1 MQSQRLDAIRFEV
14 LRHRLWSVAAEA
26 ASAIKNISGS
36 PIASEAHD
44 FNTCIMSPEGDAVVM
59 GPYVA
64 SLAIGQ
70 GLIVKTILEKYAE
83 NPGFVPGDMFLCN
96 DPYSG
101 ALHQNDV
108 TLVAPV
114 FHGGKLIAWTGAT
127 IHQVDVGGS
136 SKGSQAATGAQ
147 SIFEEAP
154 VIPPIKIIEKGT
166 LRRDIEEEYLIRS
179 RTRDLNALDLRAK
192 IAANLVMGERV
203 LAVAERYGI
212 ETLGEV
218 LGRIVDVTE
227 MKLRSR
233 LRELPNGT
241 WGHTSYIDY
250 DRALYAVRLK
260 MTKQDDELILDFT
273 ESSPQAPA
281 VANCTFSGLLAGVQ
295 AGVLAYL
302 CYDIPMCPA
311 GVLRPLRIVS
321 KKGTVVEAAWP
332 AGAAKATTA
341 GSFVTTTAVSACLA
355 KMLDASERHCSRLM
369 ACWNGASGQQE
380 LFGVDQRGQPF
391 GSTILDGMAGGAGA
405 RYDRDGVDTGGF
417 IRSLACAIAN
427 VETYEF
433 RYPILYLYRRQEPD
447 TGGPGNFRGGVGI
460 GLAMTPHDVEEIPT
474 CVVHGCGIEQPASS
488 GIGGGYP
495 GSTTQF
501 NIRRNTSVGERL
513 GRGEIPVDFSA
524 LDGVLEPKS
533 SEESYLKKG
542 DVFERVACGG
552 GGFGDPLERN
562 AQMVLADVRN
572 GLVSVRSAEEIYGVV
587 LEEGFRSI
595 NPERTK
601 KKRAE
606 MRSQRASSES

>member
-1 MQSQRLDAIRFEV
+1 MNPPIDPIRFEV
-14 LRHRLWSVAAEA
+14 LRHRLWSIAAEA

-44 FNTCIMSPEGDAVVM
+44 FNTCIMNPAGAAVVM

-70 GLIVKTILEKYAE
+70 GLIVETILKKYAD
-83 NPGFVPGDMFLCN
+83 NPGFAASDMFLCN

-114 FHGGKLIAWTGAT
+114 FSGEKLIAWTGAT

-136 SKGSQAATGAQ
+136 SKGSQAATGAK

-154 VIPPIKIIEKGT
+154 VIPPVKIIERGV
-166 LRRDIEEEYLIRS
+166 LRRDLEEEYLIRS

-192 IAANLVMGERV
+192 IAANLVMGERI
-203 LAVAERYGI
+203 ATIAERHGVQAVSEI
-212 ETLGEV
+212 LA
-218 LGRIVDVTE
+218 RIVAVTE
-227 MKLRSR
+227 TKLRAR
-233 LRELPNGT
+233 LHELPDGS
-241 WGHTSYIDY
+241 WSHTSYIDY
-250 DRALYAVRLK
+250 DDAVYAIRLK
-260 MTKQDDELILDFT
+260 MEKEGDELILDFT
-273 ESSPQAPA
+273 ESSAQAPA
-281 VANCTFSGLLAGVQ
+281 VVNCTYSGLLAGVQ
-295 AGVLAYL
+295 AAVIAYL

-355 KMLDASERHCSRLM
+355 KMLDASETHCSRLM

-380 LFGVDQRGQPF
+380 LFGLDQRGQPF
-391 GSTILDGMAGGAGA
+391 GSTMLDGMAGGAGA
-405 RYDRDGVDTGGF
+405 RAESDGIDTGGF

-433 RYPILYLYRRQEPD
+433 RYPLLYLYRRQEPD
-447 TGGPGNFRGGVGI
+447 TGGPGKFRGGVGV
-460 GLAMTPHDVEEIPT
+460 GLAMTPHDVKEIPT
-474 CVVHGCGIEQPASS
+474 CVVHGCGIEQPASA
-488 GIGGGYP
+488 GIAGGYP

-501 NIRRNTSVGERL
+501 NIRRGTTVQERL
-513 GRGEIPVDFSA
+513 AQGEVPVEFHALGGR
-524 LDGVLEPKS
+524 LEPKS

-552 GGFGDPLERN
+552 GGFGDPLERDPER
-562 AQMVLADVRN
+562 VLADVQK
-572 GLVSVRSAEEIYGVV
+572 GLVSPRCAEEIYGVV
-587 LEEGFRSI
+587 LEEGFHSVSR
-595 NPERTK
+595 ERTG

-606 MRSQRASSES
+606 LLKQRGS

>member
-1 MQSQRLDAIRFEV
+1 MQDQPLDPIRFEV

-44 FNTCIMSPEGDAVVM
+44 FNTCIMNPQGDSVVM

-70 GLIVKTILEKYAE
+70 GLIVRTILEKYSE
-83 NPGFVPGDMFLCN
+83 NPGAFPGDMFLCN

-114 FHGGKLIAWTGAT
+114 FYGEELIAWTGAT
-127 IHQVDVGGS
+127 IHQVDVGGA
-136 SKGSQAATGAQ
+136 SKGSQAATGAK

-154 VIPPIKIIEKGT
+154 VIPPVKIIERGT
-166 LRRDIEEEYLIRS
+166 LRRDLEEEYLIRS

-212 ETLGEV
+212 EALGEV
-218 LGRIVDVTE
+218 FNRIIDVTE
-227 MKLRSR
+227 AKLRAR
-233 LRELPNGT
+233 LRELPNGS
-241 WGHTSYIDY
+241 WSHTSYIDY
-250 DRALYAVRLK
+250 DRAVYAIRLK
-260 MTKQDDELILDFT
+260 MTKLEDELVLDFT

-311 GVLRPLRIVS
+311 GILRPLRIVS

-341 GSFVTTTAVSACLA
+341 GSFVTTTVVSACLA
-355 KMLDASERHCSRLM
+355 KMLDASEQHCSRLM

-380 LFGVDQRGQPF
+380 LFGTDQRGQPF

-405 RYDRDGVDTGGF
+405 RYDRDGIDTGGF
-417 IRSLACAIAN
+417 VRSLACAIAN

-433 RYPILYLYRRQEPD
+433 RYPLLYLYRRQEPD
-447 TGGPGNFRGGVGI
+447 TGGAGRFRGGVGV

-501 NIRRNTSVGERL
+501 NIRRDTSIQERL
-513 GRGEIPVDFSA
+513 ERGEVPVDFNA

-533 SEESYLKKG
+533 SEETYLKKG

-552 GGFGDPLERN
+552 GGFGDPLERDPE
-562 AQMVLADVRN
+562 MVLADVRN
-572 GLVSVRSAEEIYGVV
+572 GLVSMRCAEEIYGVV
-587 LEEGFRSI
+587 LEEGYRHV
-595 NPERTK
+595 NVERTRN
-601 KKRAE
+601 KREE
-606 MRSQRASSES
+606 MRRVRGSRI

>member
-1 MQSQRLDAIRFEV
+1 MQEQRLDPIRFEV
-14 LRHRLWSVAAEA
+14 LRHRLWSIGAEA

-44 FNTCIMSPEGDAVVM
+44 FNTCIMNPAGDAVVM

-70 GLIVKTILEKYAE
+70 GLVVKTILDKYAD
-83 NPGFVPGDMFLCN
+83 NPGFFPGDMFLCN

-114 FHGGKLIAWTGAT
+114 FHADKLIAWTGAT
-127 IHQVDVGGS
+127 IHQVDVSGS
-136 SKGSQAATGAQ
+136 SKGSQAATGAK

-154 VIPPIKIIEKGT
+154 VIPPIKIMEKGR
-166 LRRDIEEEYLIRS
+166 LRRDLEEEYLIRS

-192 IAANLVMGERV
+192 ISANLVMAER
-203 LAVAERYGI
+203 LGALAERYGA
-212 ETLGEV
+212 EMLGEV
-218 LGRIVDVTE
+218 LTRIVDLTE
-227 MKLRSR
+227 AKLRAR
-233 LRELPNGT
+233 LSELPDGE
-241 WGHTSYIDY
+241 WRHTSYIDY
-250 DRALYAVRLK
+250 DGEVYAIRLK
-260 MTKQDDELILDFT
+260 MAKQADRLTLDFT
-273 ESSPQAPA
+273 ESSRQAPA
-281 VANCTFSGLLAGVQ
+281 VINCTYSGLLAGVQ

-311 GVLRPLRIVS
+311 GILRPLNIVS
-321 KKGTVVEAAWP
+321 KKGTVVDAAWP

-355 KMLDASERHCSRLM
+355 KLLDASETHHSKLM

-380 LFGVDQRGQPF
+380 LFGLDQRGQPF

-405 RYDRDGVDTGGF
+405 RYDRDGIDTGGF
-417 IRSLACAIAN
+417 VRSLGCAIAN

-433 RYPILYLYRRQEPD
+433 RYPVLYLYRRQEAD
-447 TGGPGNFRGGVGI
+447 TGGPGKFRGGAGV

-474 CVVHGCGIEQPASS
+474 CVIHGCGIEQPASA

-501 NIRRNTSVGERL
+501 NIRRGTSVEEQL
-513 GRGEIPVDFSA
+513 KRGEVPVDFN
-524 LDGVLEPKS
+524 LMDGKLEPKS
-533 SEESYLKKG
+533 SEETFLKKG

-552 GGFGDPLERN
+552 GGFGDPVERDPR
-562 AQMVLADVRN
+562 MVLADVQN
-572 GLVSVRSAEEIYGVV
+572 GLVSARCAEEIYGVLLREDLRSV
-587 LEEGFRSI
+587 DEEGTGKRR
-595 NPERTK
+595 ERIRK
-601 KKRAE
+601 E
-606 MRSQRASSES
+606 RAS

>member
-1 MQSQRLDAIRFEV
+1 MPEQQLDPVRFEV
-14 LRHRLWSVAAEA
+14 LRHRLWSISAEA

-44 FNTCIMSPEGDAVVM
+44 FNTCIMNPAGEAVVM

-70 GLIVKTILEKYAE
+70 GLIVRTILDRYSE
-83 NPGFVPGDMFLCN
+83 NPGFFAGDMFLCN

-114 FHGGKLIAWTGAT
+114 FRGEGLIGWTGAT

-136 SKGSQAATGAQ
+136 SKGSQAATGAK

-154 VIPPIKIIEKGT
+154 VIPPVKIIERGK
-166 LRRDIEEEYLIRS
+166 LRRDLEEEYLIRS

-192 IAANLVMGERV
+192 ISANLVMADRLLAISERWG
-203 LAVAERYGI
+203 AAM
-212 ETLGEV
+212 LGEV
-218 LGRIVDVTE
+218 LARIIDVTE
-227 MKLRSR
+227 AKLRAR
-233 LRELPNGT
+233 LRELPDGS
-241 WGHTSYIDY
+241 WDHTSYVDY
-250 DRALYAVRLK
+250 DGSVYAIRLK
-260 MTKQDDELILDFT
+260 MAKAGDELILDFT

-281 VANCTFSGLLAGVQ
+281 VINCTFSGLLAGVQ
-295 AGVLAYL
+295 AAVLGYL

-311 GVLRPLRIVS
+311 GILRPLRIVS
-321 KKGTVVEAAWP
+321 KKGTVVDAAWP

-355 KMLDASERHCSRLM
+355 KMLDASEGHASRLM

-380 LFGVDQRGQPF
+380 LFGLDQRGQPF
-391 GSTILDGMAGGAGA
+391 GSTILDGMAGGGGA
-405 RYDRDGVDTGGF
+405 RYDRDGIDTGGF

-433 RYPILYLYRRQEPD
+433 RYPVLYLYRRQEPD
-447 TGGPGNFRGGVGI
+447 TGGPGKFRGGAAV

-474 CVVHGCGIEQPASS
+474 CVVHGCGIEQPASA

-501 NIRRNTSVGERL
+501 NIRRNTSVQERL
-513 GRGEIPVDFSA
+513 KRGEIPVDFNA
-524 LDGVLEPKS
+524 LDGQLEPKA
-533 SEESYLKKG
+533 SEETYLRKG

-552 GGFGDPLERN
+552 GGFGDPLERK
-562 AQMVLADVRN
+562 AEMVLADVRK
-572 GLVSVRSAEEIYGVV
+572 GLVSPRCAEEIYGVV
-587 LEEGFRSI
+587 LSVDLQGVDR
-595 NPERTK
+595 ERTK
-601 KKRAE
+601 KRRE
-606 MRSQRASSES
+606 RIRTERAS

>member
-1 MQSQRLDAIRFEV
+1 MQERRLDPILFEV
-14 LRHRLWSVAAEA
+14 LRHRLWSISAEA

-44 FNTCIMSPEGDAVVM
+44 FNTCIMNPAGDAVVM

-70 GLIVKTILEKYAE
+70 GLIVKTILEKYAD
-83 NPGFVPGDMFLCN
+83 NPGIRAGDMFLCN

-114 FHGGKLIAWTGAT
+114 FCAEKLIAWTGAT

-136 SKGSQAATGAQ
+136 SKGSQAATGAK

-154 VIPPIKIIEKGT
+154 VIPPIKIIEKGK
-166 LRRDIEEEYLIRS
+166 LRRDLEEEYLIRS

-192 IAANLVMGERV
+192 ISANLVMAER
-203 LAVAERYGI
+203 LVALSERYGVGI
-212 ETLGEV
+212 LGEV
-218 LGRIVDVTE
+218 LTRIVDVTE
-227 MKLRSR
+227 AKLRGR
-233 LRELPNGT
+233 LRELPDGA
-241 WGHTSYIDY
+241 WKHTSYIDY
-250 DRALYAVRLK
+250 DGAVYGIRLK
-260 MTKQDDELILDFT
+260 MSKQDDQLTLDFT
-273 ESSPQAPA
+273 ESSSQAPA
-281 VANCTFSGLLAGVQ
+281 VINCTQSGLLAGVQ
-295 AGVLAYL
+295 AAVLAYL

-311 GVLRPLRIVS
+311 GILRPLKIVS
-321 KKGTVVEAAWP
+321 KKGTVVDSAWP

-355 KMLDASERHCSRLM
+355 KMLDASETHCARLM

-380 LFGVDQRGQPF
+380 LFGLDQRGQPF
-391 GSTILDGMAGGAGA
+391 GSTILDGMAGGGGA
-405 RYDRDGVDTGGF
+405 RCDRDGIDTGGF
-417 IRSLACAIAN
+417 VRSLACAIAN

-433 RYPILYLYRRQEPD
+433 RYPVLYLYRRQEAD
-447 TGGPGNFRGGVGI
+447 TGGPGKFRGGAGV

-474 CVVHGCGIEQPASS
+474 CVVHGCGIEQPASA

-501 NIRRNTSVGERL
+501 NIRRNTSVQERL
-513 GRGEIPVDFSA
+513 KRGKVPVDFNA
-524 LDGVLEPKS
+524 LDGQLEPKS
-533 SEESYLKKG
+533 SEETFLRKG

-552 GGFGDPLERN
+552 GGFGDPLDRDP
-562 AQMVLADVRN
+562 QMVLADVQK
-572 GLVSVRSAEEIYGVV
+572 GLVSLRCAEEIYGVV
-587 LEEGFRSI
+587 LGEDLRAVDSEG
-595 NPERTK
+595 TK
-601 KKRAE
+601 KRRE
-606 MRSQRASSES
+606 QIRIERVS

>member
-1 MQSQRLDAIRFEV
+1 MPEQRLDPIRFEV
-14 LRHRLWSVAAEA
+14 LRHRLWSIGAEA

-44 FNTCIMSPEGDAVVM
+44 FNTSIMSPAGEAVVM

-70 GLIVKTILEKYAE
+70 GLVVRTILDKYSD
-83 NPGFVPGDMFLCN
+83 NPGCFPGDMFLCN

-114 FHGGKLIAWTGAT
+114 FHAEKLVAWTGAT

-136 SKGSQAATGAQ
+136 SKGSQAATGAK

-154 VIPPIKIIEKGT
+154 VIPPIKIMEKGK
-166 LRRDIEEEYLIRS
+166 LRRDLEEEYLIRS

-192 IAANLVMGERV
+192 ISANLVMAERLV
-203 LAVAERYGI
+203 AMAERYGA
-212 ETLGEV
+212 EMLGEV
-218 LGRIVDVTE
+218 LTRIVDVTE
-227 MKLRSR
+227 AKLRAR
-233 LRELPNGT
+233 LSELPDGE
-241 WGHTSYIDY
+241 WKHTAYIDY
-250 DRALYAVRLK
+250 DGEVYAIRMK
-260 MTKQDDELILDFT
+260 MTKQEDRLILDFT
-273 ESSPQAPA
+273 ESSRQAPA
-281 VANCTFSGLLAGVQ
+281 VINCTYSGLLAGVQ

-311 GVLRPLRIVS
+311 GILRPLKIVS
-321 KKGTVVEAAWP
+321 KKGTVVDAAWP

-355 KMLDASERHCSRLM
+355 KLLDASDTHYSKLM

-380 LFGVDQRGQPF
+380 LFGLDQRGQPF

-405 RYDRDGVDTGGF
+405 RYDRDGIDTGGF
-417 IRSLACAIAN
+417 VRSLGCAIAN

-433 RYPILYLYRRQEPD
+433 RYPVLYLYRRQEAD
-447 TGGPGNFRGGVGI
+447 TGGPGKFRGGVGV

-474 CVVHGCGIEQPASS
+474 CVIHGCGIEQPASA
-488 GIGGGYP
+488 GIAGGYP

-501 NIRRNTSVGERL
+501 NIRRGTSVQEQL
-513 GRGEIPVDFSA
+513 KRGEVPVDFN
-524 LDGVLEPKS
+524 LMDGKLEPKS
-533 SEESYLKKG
+533 SEETFLKKG

-552 GGFGDPLERN
+552 GGFGDAIERDP
-562 AQMVLADVRN
+562 QMVLADVQN
-572 GLVSVRSAEEIYGVV
+572 GLVSARSAAEIYGVV
-587 LEEGFRSI
+587 LRQDLGGVDDEKTEKRRAAI
-595 NPERTK
+595 
-601 KKRAE
+601 RAE
-606 MRSQRASSES
+606 RAG

>member
-1 MQSQRLDAIRFEV
+1 VPEQRLDPIRFEV
-14 LRHRLWSVAAEA
+14 LRHRLWSIGAEA

-44 FNTCIMSPEGDAVVM
+44 FNTCIMSPAGDAVVM

-70 GLIVKTILEKYAE
+70 GLVVKTILGKYAD
-83 NPGFVPGDMFLCN
+83 NPGFFPGDMFLCN

-114 FHGGKLIAWTGAT
+114 FHAEKLIAWTGAT

-136 SKGSQAATGAQ
+136 SKGSQAATGAK

-154 VIPPIKIIEKGT
+154 VIPPIKIMEKGR
-166 LRRDIEEEYLIRS
+166 LRRDLEEEYLIRS

-192 IAANLVMGERV
+192 ISANLVMAER
-203 LAVAERYGI
+203 LGAMAERYGA
-212 ETLGEV
+212 EMLGEV
-218 LGRIVDVTE
+218 LTRIVDLTE
-227 MKLRSR
+227 AKLRAR
-233 LRELPNGT
+233 LSELPDGE
-241 WGHTSYIDY
+241 WRHTSYIDY
-250 DRALYAVRLK
+250 DGEVYAIRLK
-260 MTKQDDELILDFT
+260 MAKQADRLTLDFT
-273 ESSPQAPA
+273 ESSRQAPA
-281 VANCTFSGLLAGVQ
+281 VINCTYSGLLAGVQ

-311 GVLRPLRIVS
+311 GILRPLNIVS
-321 KKGTVVEAAWP
+321 KKGTVVDAAWP

-355 KMLDASERHCSRLM
+355 KMLDASDTHHSKLM

-380 LFGVDQRGQPF
+380 LFGLDQRGQPF
-391 GSTILDGMAGGAGA
+391 GSTILDGMAGGGGA
-405 RYDRDGVDTGGF
+405 RYDRDGIDTGGF
-417 IRSLACAIAN
+417 VRSLGCAIAN

-433 RYPILYLYRRQEPD
+433 RYPVLYLYRRQEAD
-447 TGGPGNFRGGVGI
+447 TGGPGKFRGGAGV

-474 CVVHGCGIEQPASS
+474 CVIHGCGIEQPASA

-501 NIRRNTSVGERL
+501 NIRRGTSVQEQL
-513 GRGEIPVDFSA
+513 KRGEVPVDFN
-524 LDGVLEPKS
+524 LMDGKLEPKS
-533 SEESYLKKG
+533 SEETFLRKG

-552 GGFGDPLERN
+552 GGFGDPIERDPR
-562 AQMVLADVRN
+562 MVVADVQN
-572 GLVSVRSAEEIYGVV
+572 GLVSARSAEELYGVV
-587 LEEGFRSI
+587 LRADLRGVEDEG
-595 NPERTK
+595 TK
-601 KKRAE
+601 KRREQIRAE
-606 MRSQRASSES
+606 RAS

>member
-1 MQSQRLDAIRFEV
+1 MQEQRLDPIRFEV
-14 LRHRLWSVAAEA
+14 LRHRLWSIGAEA

-44 FNTCIMSPEGDAVVM
+44 FNTCIMSPTGEAVVM

-70 GLIVKTILEKYAE
+70 GLVVKTILDKYSD
-83 NPGFVPGDMFLCN
+83 NPGFFPGDMFLCN

-114 FHGGKLIAWTGAT
+114 FHAEKLIAWTGAT

-136 SKGSQAATGAQ
+136 SKGSQAATGAK

-154 VIPPIKIIEKGT
+154 VIPPIKIMEKGR
-166 LRRDIEEEYLIRS
+166 LRRDLEEEYLIRS

-192 IAANLVMGERV
+192 ISANLVMAER
-203 LAVAERYGI
+203 LGALAERYGA
-212 ETLGEV
+212 EMLGEV
-218 LGRIVDVTE
+218 LTRIVDVTE
-227 MKLRSR
+227 TKLRAR
-233 LRELPNGT
+233 LSELPDGE
-241 WGHTSYIDY
+241 WRHTSYIDY
-250 DRALYAVRLK
+250 DGEVYAIRLK
-260 MTKQDDELILDFT
+260 MAKQADQLTLDFT
-273 ESSPQAPA
+273 ESSRQAPA
-281 VANCTFSGLLAGVQ
+281 VINCTYSGLLAGVQ

-311 GVLRPLRIVS
+311 GILRPLEIVS
-321 KKGTVVEAAWP
+321 KKGTVVDAAWP

-341 GSFVTTTAVSACLA
+341 GSFVSTTAVSACLA
-355 KMLDASERHCSRLM
+355 KMLDASDTHHSKLM

-380 LFGVDQRGQPF
+380 LFGLDQRGQPF

-405 RYDRDGVDTGGF
+405 RYDRDGIDTGGF
-417 IRSLACAIAN
+417 VRSLGCAIAN

-433 RYPILYLYRRQEPD
+433 RYPVLYLYRRQEAD
-447 TGGPGNFRGGVGI
+447 TGGPGKFRGGAGV

-474 CVVHGCGIEQPASS
+474 CVIHGCGIEQPASS
-488 GIGGGYP
+488 GIAGGYP

-501 NIRRNTSVGERL
+501 NIRRGTSVQERL
-513 GRGEIPVDFSA
+513 KRGEVPVDFN
-524 LDGVLEPKS
+524 LMDGKLEPKS
-533 SEESYLKKG
+533 SEETFLRKG

-552 GGFGDPLERN
+552 GGFGDPIERDP
-562 AQMVLADVRN
+562 QMVLSDVQN
-572 GLVSVRSAEEIYGVV
+572 GLVSGRSAKEIYGVV
-587 LEEGFRSI
+587 LRGDLQGVDEEG
-595 NPERTK
+595 TK
-601 KKRAE
+601 KRREQIRAE
-606 MRSQRASSES
+606 RAS

>member
-1 MQSQRLDAIRFEV
+1 MENQRLDPIRFEV
-14 LRHRLWSVAAEA
+14 LRHRLWSISAEA
-26 ASAIKNISGS
+26 ASTIKNISGS
-36 PIASEAHD
+36 PIATEAHD
-44 FNTCIMSPEGDAVVM
+44 FNTCIMSPRGESVVM

-70 GLIVKTILEKYAE
+70 GLTVKNILERYSD
-83 NPGFVPGDMFLCN
+83 NPGFFPGDMFLCN

-114 FHGGKLIAWTGAT
+114 FHTEKLVAWTGAT

-136 SKGSQAATGAQ
+136 SKGSQAATGAK

-154 VIPPIKIIEKGT
+154 VIPPIKIIEKGK
-166 LRRDIEEEYLIRS
+166 LRRDLEEEYLIRS

-192 IAANLVMGERV
+192 ISANLVM
-203 LAVAERYGI
+203 AERLIALCDRYGVEI
-212 ETLGEV
+212 LGEV
-218 LGRIVDVTE
+218 LNRIMDVTE
-227 MKLRSR
+227 AKLRAR
-233 LRELPNGT
+233 LRELPNGE

-250 DRALYAVRLK
+250 DGAVYAIRVK
-260 MTKQDDELILDFT
+260 MSKQDDQLILDFS

-281 VANCTFSGLLAGVQ
+281 VINCTFSGLLAGVQ
-295 AGVLAYL
+295 AAVLAYL

-311 GVLRPLRIVS
+311 GILRPLKIVS
-321 KKGTVVEAAWP
+321 QKGTVVDAAWP

-355 KMLDASERHCSRLM
+355 KMLDASETHCSKLM

-391 GSTILDGMAGGAGA
+391 GSTMLDGMAGGSGA
-405 RYDRDGVDTGGF
+405 RYDRDGIDTGGF
-417 IRSLACAIAN
+417 VRSLGCAIAN

-433 RYPILYLYRRQEPD
+433 RYPLLYLYRRQEPD
-447 TGGPGNFRGGVGI
+447 TGGPGKFRGGAGI

-474 CVVHGCGIEQPASS
+474 CVVHGCGIEQPASA

-495 GSTTQF
+495 GGTTQF
-501 NIRRNTSVGERL
+501 NIRRHTSVQEQLRR
-513 GRGEIPVDFSA
+513 GRIPADFDA
-524 LDGVLEPKS
+524 LDGELEPKS
-533 SEESYLKKG
+533 SEETYLRKG

-552 GGFGDPLERN
+552 GGFGDPLERDPEL
-562 AQMVLADVRN
+562 VLTDVRQ
-572 GLVSVRSAEEIYGVV
+572 GLVSRLCAAEIYGVV
-587 LEEGFRSI
+587 LNDEPQAVDSARTEQRRASI
-595 NPERTK
+595 
-601 KKRAE
+601 RAE
-606 MRSQRASSES
+606 RAR